1 MVFGGSQWFSLVL
14 IDYHAVIVFMV
25 LGSYERFSV
34 VLNGSLWFSIVFNV
48 SLWFSVVTSNS
59 YWLPVVL
66 NCYYL
71 VVHNGFRWF

>member
-1 MVFGGSQWFSLVL
+1 M
-14 IDYHAVIVFMV
+14 VFMV

-34 VLNGSLWFSIVFNV
+34 VLNGSLWFSIV

-71 VVHNGFRWF
+71 VVHNGFRWFSMVTSSSQLFSMVLSTFRWF